1 MTNLL
6 THTAVNCLILY
17 RRSEYSDNLIT
28 MTMYRDRDLAE
39 IKKKLDE
46 ILLSPLSKLVSVK
59 LLGDMCVVCR
69 SIELL

>member
-1 MTNLL
+1 
-6 THTAVNCLILY
+6 
-17 RRSEYSDNLIT
+17 